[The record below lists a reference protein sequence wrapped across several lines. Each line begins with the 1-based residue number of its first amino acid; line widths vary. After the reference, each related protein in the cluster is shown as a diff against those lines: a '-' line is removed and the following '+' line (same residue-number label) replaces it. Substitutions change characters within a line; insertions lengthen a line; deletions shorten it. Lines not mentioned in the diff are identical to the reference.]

1 MRTPAIMMLLLA
13 SCAGGGSLQDGGV
26 PADAGIPSD
35 AFDLPD
41 ARNTQFGIQ
50 FIDPDYGP
58 FTGGTEIL
66 IRGIGFADGVDVK
79 IGGRS
84 VEPLDLEVVDQRRI
98 HVVTPPGSPGLA
110 DVEVILGSDSALLPD
125 AFRYEAI
132 TVAPDSG
139 SVAGGTYVTIDGFG
153 TDWNASTEVR
163 FDGALMLS
171 QTVVNEQ
178 RITGFTPPGTSGT
191 ADVSVT
197 TASAN
202 EEARRAFTYLA
213 TADPFAGGM
222 GGGPI
227 DGQLNIV
234 VVDAYTKNGVA
245 NAFVAVG
252 DVATTP
258 LKGRTDNLGQI
269 TFSQPGL
276 SGPVTVTAAATNYE
290 SAMFVDFDSRDLTI
304 FLRTPPVPQT
314 GPFPPAPQ
322 IGRVLGHVLF
332 GDAVSIGSS
341 TWDLVPEPRRP
352 GEIKRV
358 YVTTTAP
365 NMFSTSYAPSGF
377 IDFSYD
383 AQVTAW
389 EFDIWAR
396 PSALAV
402 VAIAGLYDPSLDP
415 SGQGVSGFQPFAM
428 GVSRGILVGPGEDVM
443 GVDVVVNIPLDT
455 ALNVGLEQPP
465 LLNTPGWNGPTVYT
479 VRPFLDFG
487 GEGLI
492 HMNKNGL
499 PVPPPPELPPNIY
512 DLPAGD
518 TSILL
523 SGLAPLTGGISDG
536 SYGFIAGAY
545 APWGSN
551 PYSVRIARGF
561 TDIGLPL
568 TIGDF
573 LPMQRPID
581 PQPGLVATRQHLEF
595 ELEGPSTG
603 QATFAYHLLAA
614 QDGTQLWRILARGDV
629 LDVDIPDLTAE
640 GFPALPT
647 FEDVQWSFWRITLP
661 GTSFDQFTYRN
672 LSSLYW
678 SAYAADSHYVQFP
691 AP

>member
-1 MRTPAIMMLLLA
+1 MRGLA
-13 SCAGGGSLQDGGV
+13 VIALAAAGCAGGGSLTDGGV
-26 PADAGIPSD
+26 PPDAGMPGD

-50 FIDPDYGP
+50 FIDPDHGP
-58 FTGGTEIL
+58 FTGGTEVL
-66 IRGIGFADGVDVK
+66 IRGIGFADGVDVRF
-79 IGGRS
+79 GGRS
-84 VEPLDLEVVDQRRI
+84 VEPLDLEVLDQRRI
-98 HVVTPPGSPGLA
+98 EVRTPPGTPGLA
-110 DVEVILGSDSALLPD
+110 DVEVILGGETATLPG
-125 AFRYEAI
+125 AFTYEAM
-132 TVAPDSG
+132 TVAPESG

-153 TDWNASTEVR
+153 TNWDATTEVR
-163 FDGALMLS
+163 FDGALMLT

-178 RITGFTPPGTSGT
+178 RITGFTPPGTAGT
-191 ADVSVT
+191 ADVRVT
-197 TASAN
+197 TTGVTQES
-202 EEARRAFTYLA
+202 RRAFTYLA

-234 VVDAYTKNGVA
+234 VVDAYTKNGVPD
-245 NAFVAVG
+245 AFVAVG
-252 DVATTP
+252 DVATTAF
-258 LKGRTDNLGQI
+258 KGRTDNLGQI
-269 TFSQPGL
+269 TFSDPAL
-276 SGPVTVTAAATNYE
+276 TGPVTVTAAAASYE
-290 SAMFVDFDSRDLTI
+290 SAMFVDFDARDLTI
-304 FLRTPPVPQT
+304 FLRTPPTPST

-365 NMFSTSYAPSGF
+365 NLFSTSYAPSGF
-377 IDFSYD
+377 IDFSHD
-383 AQVTAW
+383 PQVTAW
-389 EFDIWAR
+389 EFEVWAR

-428 GVSRGILVGPGEDVM
+428 GIARGILVGPGEDVI

-455 ALNVGLEQPP
+455 AVNVALDQPP
-465 LLNTPGWNGPTVYT
+465 LLDTPGFNGPNQYT
-479 VRPFLDFG
+479 IRPFLDFG
-487 GEGLI
+487 GEGLV

-499 PVPPPPELPPNIY
+499 PVPPSPELPPNIY
-512 DLPAGD
+512 DFAPGQ

-523 SGLAPLTGGISDG
+523 PGLAPLVGDISDG

-545 APWGSN
+545 APFGSN
-551 PYSVRIARGF
+551 PYSVRVARGF
-561 TDIGLPL
+561 TEVGLPL
-568 TIGDF
+568 SIGDF
-573 LPMQRPID
+573 LPMQRPVD
-581 PQPGLVATRQHLEF
+581 PAPGLVATRPHLEL

-603 QATFAYHLLAA
+603 AATFALHLLASS
-614 QDGTQLWRILARGDV
+614 DGTQLWRILARGDV
-629 LDVDIPDLTAE
+629 LDIDLPDLTGE
-640 GFPALPT
+640 GFPPLPT
-647 FEDVQWSFWRITLP
+647 LTDLQWTNWRVTLP
-661 GTSFDQFTYRN
+661 GTTFDQFTYRH

-678 SAYAADSHYVQFP
+678 AAYAADAYWVQFP